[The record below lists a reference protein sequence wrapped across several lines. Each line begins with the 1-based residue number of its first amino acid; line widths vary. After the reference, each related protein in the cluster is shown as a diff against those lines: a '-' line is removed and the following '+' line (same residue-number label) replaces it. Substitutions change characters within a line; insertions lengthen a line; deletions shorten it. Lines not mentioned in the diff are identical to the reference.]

1 MNSTT
6 MRIIVNKQLLVKTF
20 LSSRLKTVLP
30 IQTLSLLKRASETE
44 FVLALKTIAWER
56 MKCTVQLIWGLK
68 IRQIYLWALTT
79 HSWSTRKIVVICRG
93 ANQWT
98 ALEALV
104 KSLRSRQAT
113 RIAANSAPS
122 SDNRMIELLHWLF
135 QSSFLLMAEQ
145 RCIKKYLILHKIF
158 LWITNLNI

>member
-1 MNSTT
+1 MNLTT
-6 MRIIVNKQLLVKTF
+6 MQIIVNKQLLVKTF

-56 MKCTVQLIWGLK
+56 MKCTVQLICGLK

-98 ALEALV
+98 ALKALV

-122 SDNRMIELLHWLF
+122 SDITLF
-135 QSSFLLMAEQ
+135 YSQLVDVNQKDGSKIWIQTFFKEP
-145 RCIKKYLILHKIF
+145 LITE
-158 LWITNLNI
+158 W